1 MLPFEG
7 TPKSLNP
14 PMFIYI
20 ARHAWAYDRDSVTWP
35 DDSLRELT
43 PEGKQ
48 RYAEVV
54 RSLASRGCTPERI
67 ATSPYVRCRQT
78 AEVLAVGLTGE
89 VEICELDALVP
100 GSDIDAVFQW
110 TAAQEVESVC
120 WVGHAPDVSYLA
132 AALVGRRDT
141 QIRFAKGGIAAVRL
155 DEPINYGI
163 GNLQWL
169 VTAKVLG
176 V

>member
-1 MLPFEG
+1 
-7 TPKSLNP
+7 
-14 PMFIYI
+14 MFIYI
-20 ARHAWAYDRDSVTWP
+20 ARHAWAYDRDTVTWP

-43 PEGKQ
+43 SDGKE
-48 RYAEVV
+48 RYAAVV
-54 RSLASRGCTPERI
+54 RSLASRGFAPERI
-67 ATSPYVRCRQT
+67 ATSPYIRCRQT
-78 AEVLAVGLTGE
+78 AEVLADGLAGGA
-89 VEICELDALVP
+89 EICELNALAP

-110 TAAQEVESVC
+110 TASQEAESVC

-141 QIRFAKGGIAAVRL
+141 HIRFAKGGIAAVRL
-155 DEPINYGI
+155 DEPINYGV

-176 V
+176 L